1 MIGKE
6 IKGMKAIPLCEVARM
21 LEERQ
26 KEGELGFEQK
36 ATLDYAQKYSH
47 VSVEKAH
54 ELMQKIMD
62 LQFASEVMAVKLVD
76 IMPKT
81 EEEVKLIFQQEKRDI
96 TSAQAK
102 QVLDILSAL

>member
-6 IKGMKAIPLCEVARM
+6 IKSARAVPLCEVANI

-47 VSVEKAH
+47 VSVAKAH
-54 ELMQKIMD
+54 ELMHKIAD
-62 LQFASEVMAVKLVD
+62 LQFASEAMAVKLID
-76 IMPKT
+76 LMPKT

>member
-1 MIGKE
+1 MIGKKV
-6 IKGMKAIPLCEVARM
+6 KGTKVVPLCEVSKM

-54 ELMQKIMD
+54 ELMAKIVG
-62 LQFASEVMAVKLVD
+62 LQFASEAMAVKLID
-76 IMPKT
+76 LLPKT
-81 EEEVKLIFQQEKRDI
+81 EDEVKLIFQQEKRDL
-96 TSAQAK
+96 TSAQVK